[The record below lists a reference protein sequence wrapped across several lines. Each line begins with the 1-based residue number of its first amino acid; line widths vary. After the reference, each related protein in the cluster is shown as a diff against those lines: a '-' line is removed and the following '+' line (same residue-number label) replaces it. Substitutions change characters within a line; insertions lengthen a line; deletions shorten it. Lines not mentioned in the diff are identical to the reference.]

1 MLKVAEDDPIFYELL
16 RIESALEPVSQS
28 ARRLR
33 NTMGR
38 IEPAE
43 LTYSA
48 QLDAV
53 FEALC
58 SGETPDSILVC
69 GGFQWSS
76 NLWDQRKAQLRE
88 QAKQL
93 RLWIDDGSGSLAGIL
108 GERRDAKIQL
118 ARLTLHELETEGSD
132 VRGIEELRADPA
144 LGAFAHRIEMLDGE
158 LWSHDDNFDLL
169 MRSIAQL
176 RPIGEWHAV
185 NGPLAWGDAD
195 PACKP
200 KVGAMLTRLDT
211 WVAGNED
218 AELGACDAY
227 AEKIWLARCL
237 ATYLRYHLKD
247 CWNWMENEEAEKAK
261 ALLTGQKYG
270 FRVDPM
276 TFGKKSGGVR
286 ESLSV
291 GQQEQAHLHDREE
304 CTRREARHH
313 VRPSEEPVERT
324 EIRLPLRSDA
334 IRRTGRGDS
343 GGAG

>member
-1 MLKVAEDDPIFYELL
+1 LNDTQKQRLKQWGNIFGFNRMLKVAEDDPIFYELL

-185 NGPLAWGDAD
+185 NGPLAWGDA
-195 PACKP
+195 
-200 KVGAMLTRLDT
+200 
-211 WVAGNED
+211 
-218 AELGACDAY
+218 
-227 AEKIWLARCL
+227 
-237 ATYLRYHLKD
+237 
-247 CWNWMENEEAEKAK
+247 
-261 ALLTGQKYG
+261 
-270 FRVDPM
+270 
-276 TFGKKSGGVR
+276 
-286 ESLSV
+286 
-291 GQQEQAHLHDREE
+291 
-304 CTRREARHH
+304 
-313 VRPSEEPVERT
+313 
-324 EIRLPLRSDA
+324 
-334 IRRTGRGDS
+334 
-343 GGAG
+343 